1 MSPTSEISAKLIEQL
16 KQRFDEV
23 SRNEA
28 ARYYCAKHYRRIY
41 YLLGIPTAVI
51 TALVSSSLF
60 YFLQIEA
67 TLPQKIALASASAI
81 AAVLSSVQIF
91 LQPLKTA
98 ETNLSCGF
106 KLYVLRLKLEDTL
119 ASLEMSNNEDI
130 RKVLSETTQKLELIS
145 TSVPEI
151 PTWVWRKYCNP
162 NDGKSNLLEHTPPPN
177 NSMDAR
183 AKQRLS

>member
-1 MSPTSEISAKLIEQL
+1 MSSDSEISPKLIQQL

-23 SRNEA
+23 SRNET

-41 YLLGIPTAVI
+41 YLLGIPTAI
-51 TALVSSSLF
+51 ISALVSSSLF

-81 AAVLSSVQIF
+81 AAILSSVQIF

-106 KLYVLRLKLEDTL
+106 KLYVLRLKLEDAI
-119 ASLEMSNNEDI
+119 ASLELSSNEDI
-130 RKVLSETTQKLELIS
+130 KKILSETTQKLELIS

-151 PTWVWRKYCNP
+151 PTWIWKKYCKP
-162 NDGKSNLLEHTPPPN
+162 EDGNIALIQPTN
-177 NSMDAR
+177 
-183 AKQRLS
+183 